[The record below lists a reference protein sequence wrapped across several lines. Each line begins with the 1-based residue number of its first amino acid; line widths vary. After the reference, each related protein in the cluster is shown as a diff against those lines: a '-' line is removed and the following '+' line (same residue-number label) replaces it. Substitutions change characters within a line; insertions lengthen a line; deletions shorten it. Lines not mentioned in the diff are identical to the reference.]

1 MDRVNRD
8 RSSLVQKSSILEQDI
23 NNLQVK
29 LNAEDSHDKINNDLQ
44 VDVNGT
50 RDTNIGFKRQIN
62 ETDITR
68 NDAIQRL
75 RGLQTERDRKS
86 YMCNEIQTDL

>member
-1 MDRVNRD
+1 M
-8 RSSLVQKSSILEQDI
+8 
-23 NNLQVK
+23 K

>member
-1 MDRVNRD
+1 M
-8 RSSLVQKSSILEQDI
+8 
-23 NNLQVK
+23 
-29 LNAEDSHDKINNDLQ
+29 
-44 VDVNGT
+44 DVNGT

-75 RGLQTERDRKS
+75 RAFQAERDRKS
-86 YMCNEIQTDL
+86 HMCNEI

>member
-1 MDRVNRD
+1 MNRD
-8 RSSLVQKSSILEQDI
+8 RSSLVQKSNILEQDI

-44 VDVNGT
+44 MDVNGT

-68 NDAIQRL
+68 NDAI
-75 RGLQTERDRKS
+75 
-86 YMCNEIQTDL
+86 

>member
-1 MDRVNRD
+1 MNRD
-8 RSSLVQKSSILEQDI
+8 RSSLVQKSNILEQDI

-75 RGLQTERDRKS
+75 RAFQAERDRKGH
-86 YMCNEIQTDL
+86 MCNEI

>member
-1 MDRVNRD
+1 MNRD
-8 RSSLVQKSSILEQDI
+8 RSSLVQKSNILEQDI

-68 NDAIQRL
+68 NDAI
-75 RGLQTERDRKS
+75 
-86 YMCNEIQTDL
+86 

>member
-1 MDRVNRD
+1 MNRD
-8 RSSLVQKSSILEQDI
+8 RSSLVQKSNILEQDI

-68 NDAIQRL
+68 SDAIQRL
-75 RGLQTERDRKS
+75 RAFQAERDRKAH
-86 YMCNEIQTDL
+86 MCNEI

>member
-1 MDRVNRD
+1 M
-8 RSSLVQKSSILEQDI
+8 VQKSNILEQDLSS
-23 NNLQVK
+23 LQVK

-50 RDTNIGFKRQIN
+50 RDNNIGFKRQIN

-68 NDAIQRL
+68 NDAISRL
-75 RGLQTERDRKS
+75 RGLQTERDRKTH
-86 YMCNEIQTDL
+86 MCNEIQTDL

>member
-1 MDRVNRD
+1 MNRD
-8 RSSLVQKSSILEQDI
+8 RSSLVQKSNILEQDI

-44 VDVNGT
+44 MDVNGT

-75 RGLQTERDRKS
+75 RAFQAERDRKS
-86 YMCNEIQTDL
+86 HMCNEI